1 MATKPLTLATLVLA
15 LAAPAAHADTI
26 AQNAGGM
33 AAETSGFFWGQSLR
47 TPAGGRWHDLT
58 FSFFFDL
65 LPPTT
70 PAASGTAFLLTQ
82 EYPSTPAALG
92 SSTPGFLA
100 QSTGVVGGQWVFDPG
115 VTIQP
120 NTTYWVYE
128 NAALGHITG
137 SNTVLGI
144 QSYVA
149 FADSTTYA
157 AVGDSLNF
165 RLSGDVV
172 TAAVPEPASLTLLGL
187 GTAGPASLTLLGLG
201 TAGLALG
208 AWRRRGRRRGP
219 TGGAGIP
226 GSPLRR
232 P

>member
-1 MATKPLTLATLVLA
+1 MFRITALAVAVGLVS
-15 LAAPAAHADTI
+15 AAPAARADIITE
-26 AQNAGGM
+26 NLGGTGGSPNGL
-33 AAETSGFFWGQSLR
+33 AFGQSLV
-47 TPAGGRWHDLT
+47 TPAGGPWHDLT

-82 EYPSTPAALG
+82 EYPGTPAALG

-120 NTTYWVYE
+120 NTTYWVYQ

-137 SNTVLGI
+137 SNTVPGI

-149 FADSTTYA
+149 FADSAPYA
-157 AVGDSLNF
+157 GGGDSLNF

-172 TAAVPEPASLTLLGL
+172 TAAVPE
-187 GTAGPASLTLLGLG
+187 PASLTLLGLG

-219 TGGAGIP
+219 TGGAGLP
-226 GSPLRR
+226 GSLLRR

>member
-26 AQNAGGM
+26 SQNAGGL

-47 TPAGGRWHDLT
+47 TPTGGPWHDLT
-58 FSFFFDL
+58 VGFFFDL
-65 LPPTT
+65 NPPTT

-82 EYPSTPAALG
+82 EYLGTPAALS

-100 QSTGVVGGQWVFDPG
+100 QSTGVVGGQWAFDPG
-115 VTIQP
+115 VTLQP

-137 SNTVLGI
+137 SNPVPGI

-149 FADSTTYA
+149 FADSAPYA
-157 AVGDSLNF
+157 GVGDSLNF
-165 RLSGDVV
+165 RLAGDVG
-172 TAAVPEPASLTLLGL
+172 TAAVPEPATLTLLGL
-187 GTAGPASLTLLGLG
+187 GA
-201 TAGLALG
+201 AGLALG
-208 AWRRRGRRRGP
+208 AWRRGRLLPRRG
-219 TGGAGIP
+219 
-226 GSPLRR
+226 
-232 P
+232 